1 VQVNPPTVGVDQE
14 QLGRPAGHGSQI
26 RLEPHAGQRCF
37 GCRAVVTGDDQVQV
51 LVGPAVVAEQRVNT
65 PAAIQ
70 PDHQP
75 GLIELVENHE
85 HVAGVQHRRS
95 QPPPERDDNRL
106 CPRLAANSQPPE
118 KAGDDHRGPVSAT
131 LLFK

>member
-1 VQVNPPTVGVDQE
+1 MTK
-14 QLGRPAGHGSQI
+14 SK
-26 RLEPHAGQRCF
+26 
-37 GCRAVVTGDDQVQV
+37 V
-51 LVGPAVVAEQRVNT
+51 LVGPALVAEQRVNT

-75 GLIELVENHE
+75 GLIELVEDHE

-106 CPRLAANSQPPE
+106 WPRGHQGR
-118 KAGDDHRGPVSAT
+118 AGDDGRGQLP
-131 LLFK
+131 